1 MTRALYD
8 DGPACTYSNGTGEAC
23 VCGLGV
29 GTAPAPCP
37 LHPPRHSPYGV
48 EATADAATLRALG
61 LDAESLDAA
70 WSGVLAEMR
79 AEGANVNAIV
89 TRAEARR
96 VHDAAHGASRCGHA
110 GVCAWMRDAIG
121 ECAAQGNARNVR
133 FERREFTH
141 PDTLRPVARVQ
152 AAIGLR
158 EPINVR
164 ACPACGGDPNEA
176 APVTR

>member
-1 MTRALYD
+1 MSFDGHDKCRRCGAD
-8 DGPACTYSNGTGEAC
+8 D
-23 VCGLGV
+23 
-29 GTAPAPCP
+29 TASHTLTECD
-37 LHPPRHSPYGV
+37 RI
-48 EATADAATLRALG
+48 LRA
-61 LDAESLDAA
+61 
-70 WSGVLAEMR
+70 
-79 AEGANVNAIV
+79 
-89 TRAEARR
+89 RAEARR
-96 VHDAAHGASRCGHA
+96 AHDAAHGASRCGHA

-164 ACPACGGDPNEA
+164 ACPACGGNPNEQE
-176 APVTR
+176 PVTR

>member
-1 MTRALYD
+1 MSFDNHDLAALVSERRPLYVNVSVRAVLVRNG
-8 DGPACTYSNGTGEAC
+8 DGT
-23 VCGLGV
+23 
-29 GTAPAPCP
+29 
-37 LHPPRHSPYGV
+37 
-48 EATADAATLRALG
+48 
-61 LDAESLDAA
+61 
-70 WSGVLAEMR
+70 
-79 AEGANVNAIV
+79 
-89 TRAEARR
+89 
-96 VHDAAHGASRCGHA
+96 SRCGHA

-164 ACPACGGDPNEA
+164 ACPACGGNPNEQEMQ
-176 APVTR
+176 PR